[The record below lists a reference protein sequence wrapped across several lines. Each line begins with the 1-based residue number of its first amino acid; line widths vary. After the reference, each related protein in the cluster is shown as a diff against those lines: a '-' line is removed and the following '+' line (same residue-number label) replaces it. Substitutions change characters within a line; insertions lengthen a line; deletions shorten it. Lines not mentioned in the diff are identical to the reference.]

1 MNRNVSLKVT
11 GKGNVN
17 ASGKLIM
24 DVNVNSK
31 ENVNENVNT
40 TGNVKWECEWELECG
55 SECEYK
61 CNCAFNLNGM

>member
-1 MNRNVSLKVT
+1 MNRNVNLKVT

-24 DVNVNSK
+24 DVNANSK

-40 TGNVKWECEWELECG
+40 TGNVKWECE
-55 SECEYK
+55 
-61 CNCAFNLNGM
+61 